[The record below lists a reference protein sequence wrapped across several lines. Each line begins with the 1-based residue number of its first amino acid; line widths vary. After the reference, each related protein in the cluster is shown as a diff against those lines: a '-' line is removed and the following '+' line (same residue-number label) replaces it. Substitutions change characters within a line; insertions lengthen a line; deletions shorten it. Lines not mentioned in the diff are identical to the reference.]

1 MIDKTD
7 WKKFWEE
14 GRTPWDLGGPHLA
27 TRYILAEVSKTSK
40 YDFANKHVVIP
51 GAGRAHDASIFLQK
65 KSNVVAYD
73 LSKIACRESERLHS
87 KFSNFSAVAGDYIVA
102 AERAPGAVD
111 VVFDRAMLCAL
122 PEPLRKPYINAAA
135 NHLRSGGLFIT
146 IPFRKFVEKIDGPP
160 FEVSQTEIVELF
172 NEHFDLVLAERSMF
186 DTKIPLI
193 EEEYIY
199 VYRKK

>member
-14 GRTPWDLGGPHLA
+14 DRTPWDLGGPHLA

-51 GAGRAHDASIFLQK
+51 GSGRAHDASIFLQK

-73 LSKIACRESERLHS
+73 LSKIACRESEQLHS
-87 KFSNFSAVAGDYIVA
+87 KFPGFRAVEGDYIKA
-102 AERAPGAVD
+102 AEAEPGTVD
-111 VVFDRAMLCAL
+111 MVFDRAMLCAL
-122 PEPLRKPYINAAA
+122 PKPLRKSYITAATS
-135 NHLRSGGLFIT
+135 HLKPGGLFIT

-160 FEVSQTEIVELF
+160 FEVSQDEIVELF
-172 NEHFDLVLAERSMF
+172 DKNFDLVLAERSMF
-186 DTKIPLI
+186 ETKIPLI